1 MNKKTEIFFLI
12 KFEETVFIYDL
23 LEIIIVKKIKL
34 KNITSQFN
42 IKNN

>member
-1 MNKKTEIFFLI
+1 MKFFFLI

-34 KNITSQFN
+34 KNITSQL
-42 IKNN
+42 I

>member
-1 MNKKTEIFFLI
+1 MKFFFLI

-34 KNITSQFN
+34 KNKTSQFN
-42 IKNN
+42 TKNN